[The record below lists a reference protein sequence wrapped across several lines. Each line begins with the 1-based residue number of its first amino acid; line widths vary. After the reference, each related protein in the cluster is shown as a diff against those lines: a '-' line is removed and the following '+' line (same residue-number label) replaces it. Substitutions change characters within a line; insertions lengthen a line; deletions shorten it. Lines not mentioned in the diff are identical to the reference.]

1 VHAPINSTRGT
12 RACFVQQTFL
22 LHLFEEIDGLVNVIL
37 PLEVGKRLGSYIY
50 LRKRSDIAIIA
61 DILIVAKADTL
72 KTHIMYKCNLSH
84 RQLETYLNFLLEIGL
99 LKSHLNEENK
109 ARYYEITSK
118 GLEFLM
124 AYSKLKDLMS

>member
-1 VHAPINSTRGT
+1 LCNKP
-12 RACFVQQTFL
+12 FL
-22 LHLFEEIDGLVNVIL
+22 IPPLEEIYDLVNVFMRL
-37 PLEVGKRLGSYIY
+37 AVGTRFSSSIY